1 MLKVLWMIFAP
12 SQPASE
18 LRSISSSLSWK
29 TLHAQRQIFGWK
41 LTMLMTWLNTHGSGE
56 KLAGIF
62 QLRRVSQSW
71 SPSMPLPSNLKYF
84 SCYKSDSNKTNR
96 ALSDAPEVVDEVS
109 HCVNVQLL
117 FVIRTLSHSV
127 ISLSGENKIFHEH
140 KKSSLGHLTL
150 WGWRARHQCW
160 DRENRLRHGQESCS
174 HRGNRSFHGQ
184 ESCCLT
190 PTQGTRQ
197 RHACTWGYVIAEKY
211 LRGDIFKYCLCF
223 VFLLYIFW
231 Y

>member
-1 MLKVLWMIFAP
+1 
-12 SQPASE
+12 
-18 LRSISSSLSWK
+18 
-29 TLHAQRQIFGWK
+29 
-41 LTMLMTWLNTHGSGE
+41 
-56 KLAGIF
+56 
-62 QLRRVSQSW
+62 
-71 SPSMPLPSNLKYF
+71 MPLPSNLKYF
-84 SCYKSDSNKTNR
+84 SCYKSHSNKTNR
-96 ALSDAPEVVDEVS
+96 ALSDSPEVVDEVS

-184 ESCCLT
+184 ESCCLR

-223 VFLLYIFW
+223 LLSSDICEWMCFDSNRHYLLIFW
-231 Y
+231 FSETKKKYFFCFSTSRLGLAPLPREQSRRREKIVHAALPRSTYSLAFKACALKFDW